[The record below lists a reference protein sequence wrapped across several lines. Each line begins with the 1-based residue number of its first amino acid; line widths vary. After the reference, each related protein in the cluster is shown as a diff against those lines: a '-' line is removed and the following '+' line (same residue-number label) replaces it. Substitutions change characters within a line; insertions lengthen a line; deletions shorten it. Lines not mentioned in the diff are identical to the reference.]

1 MFYSIDSVA
10 IDFNPVANNRQYW
23 IIYFVVFLIIGNTF
37 FINLFVGV
45 MISTFNREKDLLGK
59 NFLLTP
65 YQRMWV
71 E

>member
-1 MFYSIDSVA
+1 MYYSVDSVG
-10 IDFNPVANNRQYW
+10 IDFNPINNNRKYW

-71 E
+71 